1 MVAPAYRTSQKR
13 RGLHTAQ
20 KSVPTTIPNTT
31 SSGIYNKTYL
41 THCSRTT
48 SLTMV
53 PDCCLSYLD
62 LMDLGRLLLTSHH
75 LYKVAGAFISVL
87 QADITRGQSLLH
99 SPLPC
104 FPPPSSLGVSPLPF
118 LPSGFEWID
127 AVVMPPGTQNRRLLP
142 VKRRKEEEAKG
153 EEEEGEEEEEEEGE
167 VGGGCNCGEPS
178 NNSNSNSNS
187 NSSSDCQQQCSDG
200 GIPSCCQD
208 ASCPCFRRAHRISRH
223 TTKRINDAS
232 NAPSR
237 QPLSS
242 SLLPLSTFEFEC
254 SARCRC
260 PTKRCSLRPTQ
271 IRPPPVLQL
280 RYTTG
285 KGWGVFFTPPPSFL
299 PSLPPDTFVA
309 EYVGELIGT
318 EEARHRLA
326 LYDKQMACSPSLAH
340 SHAHAN
346 SAVVAAGTKDRGAEE
361 QSRIQQ
367 QLRQPPKQEQHNY
380 LLTLLEEG
388 SCFLLRTSLD
398 ATQKG
403 NVSRFFNH
411 SCAPNLKIACV
422 RDGGLLP
429 RLCLFTSREVKVG
442 EELTFAYG
450 EGRSE
455 GQRVC
460 RCGARECQGFLPCYP
475 GL

>member
-1 MVAPAYRTSQKR
+1 
-13 RGLHTAQ
+13 
-20 KSVPTTIPNTT
+20 
-31 SSGIYNKTYL
+31 
-41 THCSRTT
+41 
-48 SLTMV
+48 MV

-104 FPPPSSLGVSPLPF
+104 FPPSSSLGVSPLPF

-167 VGGGCNCGEPS
+167 
-178 NNSNSNSNS
+178 
-187 NSSSDCQQQCSDG
+187 
-200 GIPSCCQD
+200 
-208 ASCPCFRRAHRISRH
+208 
-223 TTKRINDAS
+223 
-232 NAPSR
+232 
-237 QPLSS
+237 
-242 SLLPLSTFEFEC
+242 
-254 SARCRC
+254 
-260 PTKRCSLRPTQ
+260 
-271 IRPPPVLQL
+271 
-280 RYTTG
+280 
-285 KGWGVFFTPPPSFL
+285 
-299 PSLPPDTFVA
+299 
-309 EYVGELIGT
+309 
-318 EEARHRLA
+318 
-326 LYDKQMACSPSLAH
+326 
-340 SHAHAN
+340 
-346 SAVVAAGTKDRGAEE
+346 
-361 QSRIQQ
+361 
-367 QLRQPPKQEQHNY
+367 
-380 LLTLLEEG
+380 
-388 SCFLLRTSLD
+388 
-398 ATQKG
+398 
-403 NVSRFFNH
+403 
-411 SCAPNLKIACV
+411 IACV